1 MSEKNKSGETN
12 AQAKERIQGFSE
24 IEEAIARAI
33 NEHGPGADSVPES
46 ARAASGSG

>member
-1 MSEKNKSGETN
+1 MSEKNKADEAN
-12 AQAKERIQGFSE
+12 VPVKERIQGFSE

-33 NEHGPGADSVPES
+33 NEHGTGADSAPES